1 MSTNH
6 TKEPWQ
12 QGKIKNQ
19 KDSPVVLI
27 PINSVS
33 AIMTTN
39 PEDARRAIACV
50 NRCTGMST
58 EFLEEHVDLFTPK
71 NLLIEQNEKLKRL
84 NGDLLMGLRQM
95 MEDCKLH
102 DRLAKT
108 VMYAQKILKDA
119 EELS

>member
-12 QGKIKNQ
+12 EGKVKRQ

-27 PINSVS
+27 PINAVS

-39 PEDARRAIACV
+39 PDDARRTIACV

-58 EFLEEHVDLFTPK
+58 EFLEQDVDLFTPK
-71 NLLIEQNEKLKRL
+71 NLLIEQNEKLKKL
-84 NGDLLMGLRQM
+84 NRDLLMGLRQM

-108 VMYAQKILKDA
+108 VIYAQQILKDA
-119 EELS
+119 EDLL